1 MDLAKKR
8 RKGKGIYIILS
19 LLILIIIALSVLG
32 FLYFTNEEF
41 KNIADTYLK
50 TIPFLES
57 ITSRSAKTNSSNID
71 ETELNQKKEDI
82 AEYYIKRG
90 IDAVYELYAIKT
102 KDELLYSDIVKIMNQ
117 KSPSLTSKLIT
128 EVRNLDNMED
138 ILTTIHNKIMD
149 ENKSEI
155 LEEARKLENME
166 LLTAIEE
173 LNMRIK
179 DSSFIKN
186 INDILLNMRE
196 ESLCNIF
203 YYMDEETRQSLY
215 NILDEDLRLKINS
228 LIKDKSIEYNR
239 LVDIARLYEDKP
251 VDILLNYIG
260 NTDTY
265 DMDELAVIYSNLSVV
280 KSGEVLS
287 KVNNDAFIQDLIAAI
302 SKEEQL
308 RKEDSVAADL
318 NKAIQF
324 ITEYNAKIDELVNIY
339 ENMEPNRAA
348 RILENMLENS
358 TTLNQFVLESE
369 PVYEVTDS
377 SVAMDIL
384 KNMRQKNAAK
394 ILNYFKTENVTKL
407 TQMLASP

>member
-251 VDILLNYIG
+251 VDILLNNIG